1 MAKKLI
7 SEVLQEAA
15 ELKTRVE
22 KIEHLRNNNSKPLR
36 TILKGSFDPS
46 IQFILPEGEPP
57 YRKDDAPKGPE
68 YLTLYKG
75 HRRVKYFFKGPTAL
89 AQKAIRRESM
99 FISLLESLHA
109 EDAEMLCLAKD
120 KKLKITGITKKLVS
134 DAFPN
139 LIVK

>member
-1 MAKKLI
+1 
-7 SEVLQEAA
+7 
-15 ELKTRVE
+15 
-22 KIEHLRNNNSKPLR
+22 
-36 TILKGSFDPS
+36 
-46 IQFILPEGEPP
+46 
-57 YRKDDAPKGPE
+57 
-68 YLTLYKG
+68 
-75 HRRVKYFFKGPTAL
+75 
-89 AQKAIRRESM
+89 M